1 MAYEV
6 LARKWRP
13 QQFNDVVGQE
23 HVTKTLTNAIESG
36 RVAHA
41 YIFIGSRGIGK
52 TTSAR
57 ILAKALNCEKGPTP
71 HPCDECDS
79 CKEVM
84 AGNNLDVIE
93 IDGASNN
100 GVDQVRDLRDNA
112 RYTPARGPYKIYII
126 DEVHM
131 LSTAAFN
138 ALLKTLEEPP
148 PHVKFIFATTDVHK
162 VLPTILSRC
171 QRFDLRRISV
181 QDIVD
186 RLRKGCDEEGVSIA
200 EDALLA
206 IARGAE
212 GGLRDA
218 ESALDQIISFRGK
231 EIGEEDVLAVFG
243 LVSRHVLEN
252 LTGAILKSDVPGI
265 IDIVAEMDRAG
276 KDLQRVVMELLEHFR
291 NLLVVLYSGK
301 GASVL
306 ELPDAQMKF
315 YSDLATETEAG
326 RVLRIIDA
334 LVETDG
340 RMRYALSKKTLL
352 ETGLI
357 RCSRA
362 AETATINELLK
373 QVAELKKN
381 FKPGG
386 AASGVVA
393 EIPAQSYSAPH
404 KRSPPLQTE
413 PQKKKPDVD
422 EVELLLKSWHDII
435 DHISKADPLSR
446 RYFLDT
452 LPLRTDAT
460 HLLVGFDPEFS
471 GELER
476 FDNPRAKLA
485 LARAVEKHVGRMLGI
500 SFEPLKPGHR
510 RPLPP
515 TRVPASD
522 APKEALTGEAKWYA
536 NPVVK
541 TVVEAFNGEISDIR
555 E

>member
-13 QQFNDVVGQE
+13 QQFADVVGQE
-23 HVTKTLTNAIESG
+23 HVTRTLTNAIESG
-36 RVAHA
+36 RVAHS

-71 HPCDECDS
+71 YPCDECTS

-84 AGNNLDVIE
+84 AGNSLDVIE

-112 RYTPARGPYKIYII
+112 RYSPARGPYKIYII

-148 PHVKFIFATTDVHK
+148 QHVKFIFATTDVHK

-181 QDIVD
+181 QDIVS
-186 RLRKGCDEEGVSIA
+186 RLSKGCIDEGVKIS

-231 EIGEEDVLAVFG
+231 EIEEDDVLTVFG
-243 LVSRHVLEN
+243 LVSRHVLESMMV
-252 LTGAILKSDVPGI
+252 AILKSDVPEI
-265 IDIVAEMDRAG
+265 IKIVSDMDRAG
-276 KDLQRVVMELLEHFR
+276 KDLQRVVMELMEHFR
-291 NLLVVLYSGK
+291 NLLVVLYAGDGSS
-301 GASVL
+301 AL
-306 ELPDAQMKF
+306 ELPEVQMSF
-315 YSDLATETEAG
+315 YKQHAAETEAG

-362 AETATINELLK
+362 AETTTMNELLK
-373 QVAELKKN
+373 QVAALKKN
-381 FKPGG
+381 FK
-386 AASGVVA
+386 SGEAPPAVA
-393 EIPAQSYSAPH
+393 EDPSQPYSA
-404 KRSPPLQTE
+404 E
-413 PQKKKPDVD
+413 PQKKNNTAH
-422 EVELLLKSWHDII
+422 EVELLRSDWHKVI
-435 DHISKADPLSR
+435 DHISKSDPLSR

-452 LPLRTDAT
+452 APLRTDET
-460 HLLVGFDPEFS
+460 HLVVGYDPEFS
-471 GELER
+471 SEVSR
-476 FDNPRAKLA
+476 FDNARTKLV
-485 LARAVEKHVGRMLGI
+485 LARAVEPYIGRLLGV
-500 SFEPLKPGHR
+500 SFEPLKADHP
-510 RPLPP
+510 RPLPADHI
-515 TRVPASD
+515 VSD
-522 APKEALTGEAKWYA
+522 TSADSTQELSGLMKWYA

>member
-13 QQFNDVVGQE
+13 QQFADVVGQE
-23 HVTKTLTNAIESG
+23 HVTRTLTNAIESG

-41 YIFIGSRGIGK
+41 YIFVGSRGIGK

-71 HPCDECDS
+71 HPCDQCDS

-84 AGNNLDVIE
+84 AGNSLDVIE

-112 RYTPARGPYKIYII
+112 RYTPVRGPYKIYII

-186 RLRKGCDEEGVSIA
+186 RLRRGCTEEEVTIS

-231 EIGEEDVLAVFG
+231 AIEEEDVLAVFG
-243 LVSRHVLEN
+243 LVSRHVLEE
-252 LTGAILKSDVPGI
+252 LTGAILSSDVPKI
-265 IDIVAEMDRAG
+265 ISIIAEMDRSG
-276 KDLQRVVMELLEHFR
+276 KDLQRVVMELLEQFR
-291 NLLVVLYSGK
+291 NLLVVLYAGK
-301 GASVL
+301 EVSAL
-306 ELPDAQMKF
+306 DLPEAQVRF
-315 YSDLATETEAG
+315 CQALAKETEAG

-340 RMRYALSKKTLL
+340 RIRYALSKRTLL

-362 AETATINELLK
+362 AETATLNELLR
-373 QVAELKKN
+373 QVADLKKN
-381 FKPGG
+381 AESGGVGTAGPDSVPEPVPGD
-386 AASGVVA
+386 
-393 EIPAQSYSAPH
+393 
-404 KRSPPLQTE
+404 
-413 PQKKKPDVD
+413 QKKKPDAD
-422 EVELLLKSWHDII
+422 ELKVLLEAWHDII
-435 DHISKADPLSR
+435 SDISRTDPFSR
-446 RYFLDT
+446 RYLLDT
-452 LPLRTDAT
+452 APLRTDAT
-460 HLLVGFDPEFS
+460 HLVVGFDPEFA
-471 GELER
+471 GELDR
-476 FDNPRAKLA
+476 FDNPRSKLT
-485 LARAVEKHVGRMLGI
+485 LARAVRKYLDRMLEI
-500 SFEPLKPGHR
+500 SFEPLKPDDP
-510 RPLPP
+510 RP
-515 TRVPASD
+515 
-522 APKEALTGEAKWYA
+522 APGSGTAPELEGEAKWYA

-541 TVVEAFNGEISDIR
+541 TVVEAFNGEITDVR

>member
-13 QQFNDVVGQE
+13 QQFDDVVGQQ
-23 HVTKTLTNAIESG
+23 HVTRTLTNAIETD

-41 YIFIGSRGIGK
+41 YIFVGSRGTGK

-57 ILAKALNCEKGPTP
+57 ILAKALNCMEGPTP
-71 HPCDECDS
+71 HPCDKCDA
-79 CKEVM
+79 CREIM
-84 AGNNLDVIE
+84 AGNSLDVIE

-112 RYTPARGPYKIYII
+112 RYSPARGPYKIYII

-186 RLRKGCDEEGVSIA
+186 RLRKGCGEEGIA
-200 EDALLA
+200 ISEDALLA

-231 EIGEEDVLAVFG
+231 EIEEEDVLAVFG
-243 LVSRHVLEN
+243 LVSRSVLEN
-252 LTGAILKSDVPGI
+252 LTLSILKSDVPAI
-265 IDIVAEMDRAG
+265 IEIVSAMDQAG
-276 KDLQRVVMELLEHFR
+276 KDLQRVVMELLENFR
-291 NLLVVLYSGK
+291 NLLVVLYAGD
-301 GASVL
+301 GASSL
-306 ELPDAQMKF
+306 ELPESQLQF
-315 YSDLATETEAG
+315 YQTHASGTEAG
-326 RVLRIIDA
+326 RVIRIIDA
-334 LVETDG
+334 LIETDS

-381 FKPGG
+381 FKSGG
-386 AASGVVA
+386 PVTSAVSESKA
-393 EIPAQSYSAPH
+393 PAYGGDDP
-404 KRSPPLQTE
+404 
-413 PQKKKPDVD
+413 KKKVTDPAEVD
-422 EVELLLKSWHDII
+422 LLLEHWHGIV
-435 DHISKADPLSR
+435 DHVGKADPLSR

-452 LPLRTDAT
+452 APLRTDAD
-460 HLLVGFDPEFS
+460 HLVVGYDPEFK
-471 GELER
+471 EDLER
-476 FDNPRAKLA
+476 FDDSRAKLA
-485 LARAVEKHVGRMLGI
+485 LARAVERYLGRLP
-500 SFEPLKPGHR
+500 SVLFEPLKPDDR
-510 RPLPP
+510 RPLPADHQVGGAGDAD
-515 TRVPASD
+515 TR
-522 APKEALTGEAKWYA
+522 ELTGLSKWYA

-541 TVVEAFNGEISDIR
+541 TVVEAFNGEIEDVR

>member
-13 QQFNDVVGQE
+13 QQFGDVVGQE
-23 HVTKTLTNAIESG
+23 HVTRTLTNAIETD

-41 YIFIGSRGIGK
+41 YIFVGSRGTGK

-57 ILAKALNCEKGPTP
+57 ILAKALNCMEGPTP
-71 HPCDECDS
+71 HPCDKCDA
-79 CKEVM
+79 CREIM
-84 AGNNLDVIE
+84 AGNSLDVIE

-112 RYTPARGPYKIYII
+112 RYAPARGPYKIYII

-186 RLRKGCDEEGVSIA
+186 RLRKGCAEEGIA
-200 EDALLA
+200 ISEDALLA

-231 EIGEEDVLAVFG
+231 EIDEEDVLAVFG
-243 LVSRHVLEN
+243 LVSRSVLET
-252 LTGAILKSDVPGI
+252 LTLSILKSDVPAI
-265 IDIVAEMDRAG
+265 IEIVSAMDQAG
-276 KDLQRVVMELLEHFR
+276 KDLQRVVMELLENFR
-291 NLLVVLYSGK
+291 NLLVVLYAGN
-301 GASVL
+301 GASAL
-306 ELPDAQMKF
+306 ELPEAQLQF
-315 YSDLATETEAG
+315 YQSHASSTEAG
-326 RVLRIIDA
+326 RVIRIIDA
-334 LVETDG
+334 LIETDS

-381 FKPGG
+381 FKAGG
-386 AASGVVA
+386 SIASAVSESAA
-393 EIPAQSYSAPH
+393 PAYGGDD
-404 KRSPPLQTE
+404 
-413 PQKKKPDVD
+413 QKKKVADPAEVD
-422 EVELLLKSWHDII
+422 LLLKHWHGIV
-435 DHISKADPLSR
+435 DHVGKADPLSR

-452 LPLRTDAT
+452 APLRTDGV
-460 HLLVGFDPEFS
+460 HLIVGYDPEFK
-471 GELER
+471 ENLER
-476 FDNPRAKLA
+476 FDDARSKLA
-485 LARAVEKHVGRMLGI
+485 LARAVERHLGWLPSI
-500 SFEPLKPGHR
+500 LFEPLKPDDR
-510 RPLPP
+510 RPLPADHQ
-515 TRVPASD
+515 VGESGD
-522 APKEALTGEAKWYA
+522 ADSRELTGLSKWYA

-541 TVVEAFNGEISDIR
+541 TVVEAFNGEIEDVR

>member
-13 QQFNDVVGQE
+13 QQFADVVGQE
-23 HVTKTLTNAIESG
+23 HVTKTLTNAIETD

-57 ILAKALNCEKGPTP
+57 ILAKALNCKKGPTP
-71 HPCDECDS
+71 YPCDKCDS
-79 CKEVM
+79 CKEIM

-112 RYTPARGPYKIYII
+112 RYSPAHSLFKIYII

-148 PHVKFIFATTDVHK
+148 SHVKFIFATTDAHK
-162 VLPTILSRC
+162 ILPTILSRC

-186 RLRKGCDEEGVSIA
+186 RLRKGCNEEGVTIS

-231 EIGEEDVLAVFG
+231 EIEEEDVLTVFG

-252 LTGAILKSDVPGI
+252 MTAAILKSDVPGI
-265 IDIVAEMDRAG
+265 INIVAEMDRVG

-291 NLLVVLYSGK
+291 NLLVVLYAGQ
-301 GASVL
+301 GASTL
-306 ELPDAQMKF
+306 ELPETQMKF
-315 YSDLATETEAG
+315 YTGLASETEAG
-326 RVLRIIDA
+326 RVLRVIDA

-357 RCSRA
+357 CCSRA
-362 AETATINELLK
+362 AETTTINELLK
-373 QVAELKKN
+373 QVVELKKN
-381 FKPGG
+381 FKSGE

-393 EIPAQSYSAPH
+393 ETSAQNYSA
-404 KRSPPLQTE
+404 E
-413 PQKKKPDVD
+413 PQKKKRPPKN
-422 EVELLLKSWHDII
+422 EVALLLKSWHDII

-452 LPLRTDAT
+452 IPLRTDAT
-460 HLLVGFDPEFS
+460 HLVVGFDLEFFD
-471 GELER
+471 ELDR
-476 FDNPRAKLA
+476 FDTPRTKLT
-485 LARAVEKHVGRMLGI
+485 LAREVEKYVGRMLGV
-500 SFEPLKPGHR
+500 SFEPIKPGQHQ
-510 RPLPP
+510 PLPADHV
-515 TRVPASD
+515 VPAVSGD
-522 APKEALTGEAKWYA
+522 LTKAQSGEAKWYA

>member
-13 QQFNDVVGQE
+13 QQFGDVVGQE
-23 HVTKTLTNAIESG
+23 HVTRTLTNAIETD

-41 YIFIGSRGIGK
+41 YIFVGSRGTGK

-57 ILAKALNCEKGPTP
+57 ILAKALNCMEGPTP
-71 HPCDECDS
+71 HPCDKCDA
-79 CKEVM
+79 CREIM
-84 AGNNLDVIE
+84 AGNSLDVIE

-100 GVDQVRDLRDNA
+100 GVDQVRDPRDNA
-112 RYTPARGPYKIYII
+112 RYSPARGPYKIYII

-186 RLRKGCDEEGVSIA
+186 RLRRGCADEGIA
-200 EDALLA
+200 ISEDALLA

-231 EIGEEDVLAVFG
+231 EIEEEDVLAVFG
-243 LVSRHVLEN
+243 LVSRSVLES
-252 LTGAILKSDVPGI
+252 LTVSILKSDVPAI
-265 IDIVAEMDRAG
+265 IDIVASMDQAG
-276 KDLQRVVMELLEHFR
+276 KDLQRVVMELLENFR
-291 NLLVVLYSGK
+291 NLLVVLYAGE
-301 GASVL
+301 GASAL
-306 ELPDAQMKF
+306 ELPETQLQFYQAQ
-315 YSDLATETEAG
+315 APGTEAG

-334 LVETDG
+334 LIETDG

-381 FKPGG
+381 FKSGAPIAPGVSE
-386 AASGVVA
+386 AAA
-393 EIPAQSYSAPH
+393 PAYGGDS
-404 KRSPPLQTE
+404 E
-413 PQKKKPDVD
+413 KKKQTDPREID
-422 EVELLLKSWHDII
+422 LLLENWHGII
-435 DHISKADPLSR
+435 DHVGKADSLSR

-452 LPLRTDAT
+452 APLRTDAD
-460 HLLVGFDPEFS
+460 HLVVGYDPEFK
-471 GELER
+471 EDLER
-476 FDNPRAKLA
+476 FDDSRAKLA
-485 LARAVEKHVGRMLGI
+485 LARAVERYLGRLPAVV
-500 SFEPLKPGHR
+500 FEPLKPDDR
-510 RPLPP
+510 RPLPADHP
-515 TRVPASD
+515 VED
-522 APKEALTGEAKWYA
+522 AGNPDARELTGLSKWYA

-541 TVVEAFNGEISDIR
+541 TVIEAFNGEIEDIR